1 MPRKGQPSSATG
13 AAKRRKKSKPGDQQ
27 SHTGNSDS
35 GSALADILASAIK
48 DNPAMREKL
57 VQELHLNTTTNSVK
71 ENSLGARENNQRK
84 RKSETNSDS
93 LEKHQNPS
101 KGKRQK
107 QNKPEVSS
115 SSDTDSSDAE
125 SPGIVKTQGKQ
136 RKTRPQLLLDLLS
149 EGEESTSDSDDD
161 LQGLGIFS
169 NITSSKITKR

>member
-13 AAKRRKKSKPGDQQ
+13 AAKRRTKSKPGDQK

-101 KGKRQK
+101 
-107 QNKPEVSS
+107 
-115 SSDTDSSDAE
+115 
-125 SPGIVKTQGKQ
+125 
-136 RKTRPQLLLDLLS
+136 
-149 EGEESTSDSDDD
+149 
-161 LQGLGIFS
+161 
-169 NITSSKITKR
+169 

>member
-1 MPRKGQPSSATG
+1 MI
-13 AAKRRKKSKPGDQQ
+13 RRR
-27 SHTGNSDS
+27 TRT

-115 SSDTDSSDAE
+115 SSDTDSSD
-125 SPGIVKTQGKQ
+125 T
-136 RKTRPQLLLDLLS
+136 
-149 EGEESTSDSDDD
+149 
-161 LQGLGIFS
+161 
-169 NITSSKITKR
+169 